1 MSWSLPLGYCTNVH
15 PCRSASDIPQI
26 LEQFVAPVRARCGF
40 EIAAGLWLPAAAL
53 AEVLEADGGVAA
65 VRRSLDAHGLSCH
78 TLNAFPYSNFHGERV
93 KEQVYLPDWADP
105 RRLEYTSDS
114 SLLLEGLLPENGEG
128 SISTLPLGGR
138 LLLQQDGFLESCF
151 GQLMELAVRLY
162 RLYEKTG
169 KKVRLAIEPEPFCLL
184 ETTSETITFFE
195 RLRDVADLHG
205 CASAVSEHLGVC
217 YDVCHQAVEF
227 EDAGEV
233 VRRLRESDIRIN
245 KVQISCAI
253 QLDDPSNEEARAA
266 LARFAEPRY
275 LHQTMAL
282 TRAGKILRH
291 ADLTEDFAQNPK
303 DEWAGAEL
311 WRTHFHVP
319 VDAERLGVL
328 GTTRAELRKA
338 LAAVAALDYQ
348 PHLEVETYTWPVL
361 PGSSPTAMVDG
372 LARELIATREMLA
385 SPQA

>member
-15 PCRSASDIPQI
+15 PCKRASDIPQI
-26 LEQFVAPVRARCGF
+26 LEQFVSPVRARCGF

-53 AEVLEADGGVAA
+53 AEVLGADDGVAA
-65 VRRSLDAHGLSCH
+65 VRRSLDEHGLSCH
-78 TLNAFPYSNFHGERV
+78 TLNAFPYSDFHGARV

-105 RRLEYTSDS
+105 RRLEYTFDS
-114 SLLLEGLLPENGEG
+114 ARLLEGLLGENGEG

-138 LLLQQDGFLESCF
+138 LLAQQDGFIDACVE
-151 GQLMELAVRLY
+151 QLMDLAVRLNQ
-162 RLYEKTG
+162 RYEKTG

-184 ETTSETITFFE
+184 ETTSETIVFFE
-195 RLRDVADLHG
+195 RLRQAADLKG
-205 CASAVSEHLGVC
+205 CANAVSEHVGVC

-227 EDAGEV
+227 EDAADAVG
-233 VRRLRESDIRIN
+233 RLRESEIRIN

-253 QLDDPSNEEARAA
+253 QLDDPSDQEARAA
-266 LARFAEPRY
+266 LAKFAEPRY

-282 TRAGKILRH
+282 TPSGKVLRH
-291 ADLTEDFAQNPK
+291 ADLTEDFALNPK
-303 DEWAGAEL
+303 DEWARAEL

-319 VDAERLGVL
+319 VDAEHLGVL

-338 LAAVAALDYQ
+338 LAAVADLDYQ

-361 PGSSPTAMVDG
+361 PGASPTAMVDG

-385 SPQA
+385 SHQA

>member
-1 MSWSLPLGYCTNVH
+1 MS
-15 PCRSASDIPQI
+15 
-26 LEQFVAPVRARCGF
+26 PVRAKCGF

-53 AEVLEADGGVAA
+53 AEVLAADCGVAS

-78 TLNAFPYSNFHGERV
+78 TLNAFPYSDFHGARV

-105 RRLEYTSDS
+105 RRLQYTFDS
-114 SLLLEGLLPENGEG
+114 SRLLEGLLPENGEG

-138 LLLQQDGFLESCF
+138 LLVQQDGFIDDCIM
-151 GQLMELAVRLY
+151 QLMDLAVRLNQ
-162 RLYEKTG
+162 LHEQTG

-184 ETTSETITFFE
+184 ETTSETIAFFE
-195 RLRDVADLHG
+195 LLRDVADSKG
-205 CASAVSEHLGVC
+205 CGKEVFEYVGVC

-227 EDAGEV
+227 EDAADA
-233 VRRLRESDIRIN
+233 VRRLRNSDIRIN

-253 QLDDPSNEEARAA
+253 QLDDPSNQQARAE
-266 LARFAEPRY
+266 LAKFAEPRY
-275 LHQTMAL
+275 LHQTMAV
-282 TRAGKILRH
+282 TRGGEILRH
-291 ADLTEDFAQNPK
+291 ADLTQDFALYPN
-303 DEWAGAEL
+303 DEWVGTEV

-319 VDAERLGVL
+319 VDAEHLGVL

-361 PGSSPTAMVDG
+361 PGSTPTAMVDG
-372 LARELIATREMLA
+372 LARELIATREMLTSHQA
-385 SPQA
+385 SPGGTV